1 MHTFNSSIW
10 KPRQVEFYEFK
21 SNLVYVMGSRTTNDV
36 PIFLKGKKEKKNCT
50 KIVRK
55 IIALLI

>member
-10 KPRQVEFYEFK
+10 KPRQVEFCEFK

-50 KIVRK
+50 KIARK
-55 IIALLI
+55 IITLLI